1 MSRSASSLATRLM
14 SEGLYLV
21 LLVAILTV
29 RVDVCE
35 ELLNLLLVSHLS
47 QLLRV
52 ASDLF
57 LNIVSC

>member
-1 MSRSASSLATRLM
+1 MSRSANSLATRLM
-14 SEGLYLV
+14 MEGPYLV

-29 RVDVCE
+29 QVDVCE

-57 LNIVSC
+57 LNIISC